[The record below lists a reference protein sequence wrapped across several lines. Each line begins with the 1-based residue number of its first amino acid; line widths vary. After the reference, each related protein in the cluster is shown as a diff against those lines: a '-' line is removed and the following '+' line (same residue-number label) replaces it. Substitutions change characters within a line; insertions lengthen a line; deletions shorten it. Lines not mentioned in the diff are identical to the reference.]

1 MLPYV
6 KQITSPGSMHETGF
20 SGPVYW
26 DDPEGWDGKE
36 VGGGFRMGS
45 TLSLPDVPVTLRT
58 HPVWTLGAHRDDTG
72 EFWGSSLCQEDLKT
86 QLQRAEKTHKNQAP
100 ISTPQRVTSTLFITD
115 RASEQEADVAVPP
128 GKVLE

>member
-1 MLPYV
+1 V
-6 KQITSPGSMHETGF
+6 FRF
-20 SGPVYW
+20 SV
-26 DDPEGWDGKE
+26 
-36 VGGGFRMGS
+36 
-45 TLSLPDVPVTLRT
+45 SLPDVPTTLRT
-58 HPVWTLGAHRDDTG
+58 QPVWTLGAHRDDTG
-72 EFWGSSLCQEDLKT
+72 EFWGSSFCQEDLKT